1 MEKEVLPSLSS
12 YCLPHNRPKIKRQVI
27 GARKKETL
35 LATSAENG
43 GLVAQI
49 TILPGFHR
57 SFFNNDLFHR
67 SSSRS
72 GSGGGLQR
80 NAAKL
85 VAEVASGWLQAL
97 RPGAGVAL
105 AYNSLTTPRHQ
116 LAQAMEQA
124 GFEVLPQV
132 EGLEHRV
139 DQSIL
144 RDVLVARKPK

>member
-1 MEKEVLPSLSS
+1 MK
-12 YCLPHNRPKIKRQVI
+12 Y
-27 GARKKETL
+27 GADIR
-35 LATSAENG
+35 SCPVG
-43 GLVAQI
+43 GLVEEEFRGLFTGTADLLACD
-49 TILPGFHR
+49 LPYGVQH
-57 SFFNNDLFHR
+57 
-67 SSSRS
+67 
-72 GSGGGLQR
+72 GASGGGSLQR

-97 RPGAGVAL
+97 RPGAGVAM
-105 AYNSLTTPRHQ
+105 AYNSMTTPRHQ